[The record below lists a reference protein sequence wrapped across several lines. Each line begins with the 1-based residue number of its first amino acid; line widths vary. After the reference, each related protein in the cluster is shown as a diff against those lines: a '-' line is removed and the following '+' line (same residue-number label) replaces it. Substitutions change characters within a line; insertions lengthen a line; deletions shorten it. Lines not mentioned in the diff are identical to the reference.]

1 MYKKVDFDLGVATID
16 GKTIGME
23 KDNFNGT
30 IVIEGKDGTIL
41 FAEYGTLVDEEF
53 YPFCRT
59 FNCMNC
65 NRRNSPNCRY
75 NRLTNKNDW
84 ILRKNGLT
92 LSEPH
97 RDAMGLLYNM
107 I

>member
-59 FNCMNC
+59 
-65 NRRNSPNCRY
+65 
-75 NRLTNKNDW
+75 
-84 ILRKNGLT
+84 
-92 LSEPH
+92 
-97 RDAMGLLYNM
+97 LLYERNLAKQTKLP

>member
-59 FNCMNC
+59 
-65 NRRNSPNCRY
+65 
-75 NRLTNKNDW
+75 LIVWTATGETVQIAD
-84 ILRKNGLT
+84 IIGLQT
-92 LSEPH
+92 
-97 RDAMGLLYNM
+97 RTMD
-107 I
+107 IT

>member
-75 NRLTNKNDW
+75 NRLTNKNDGYKFTK
-84 ILRKNGLT
+84 IKFRNVEIDK
-92 LSEPH
+92 
-97 RDAMGLLYNM
+97 
-107 I
+107 